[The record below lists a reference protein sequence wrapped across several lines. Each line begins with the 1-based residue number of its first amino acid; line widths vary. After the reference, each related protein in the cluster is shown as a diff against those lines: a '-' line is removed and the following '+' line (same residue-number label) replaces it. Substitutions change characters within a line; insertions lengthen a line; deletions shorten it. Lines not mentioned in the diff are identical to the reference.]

1 MINLGLAL
9 AILGAALAV
18 ILAGCGSAKGV
29 GLAGQAAAGLLSED
43 PSMFGKVLILQLL
56 PGTQGLYGFLIA
68 ILVLVNV
75 GVLGGSPVELSWQQG
90 MYYLVACLPI
100 AFAGLVSAIHQGK
113 VASAGV
119 SLIAKKPDQVGKAI
133 TMESLV
139 EFYAILPFLIS
150 LLAVLSVSVG

>member
-29 GLAGQAAAGLLSED
+29 GLAGQSAAGLLSED

-75 GVLGGSPVELSWQQG
+75 GVLGGAPKDLSWQQG

-100 AFAGLVSAIHQGK
+100 AFAGLISAIHQGK

-133 TMESLV
+133 TMASLV

>member
-75 GVLGGSPVELSWQQG
+75 GVLARAPKDLSWQQG

-100 AFAGLVSAIHQGK
+100 AFAGLISAIHQGK

-133 TMESLV
+133 TMASLV

>member
-9 AILGAALAV
+9 AILGAAAAV

-75 GVLGGSPVELSWQQG
+75 GVLGGSPAELTWQQG
-90 MYYLVACLPI
+90 MYYLVSCLPI
-100 AFAGLVSAIHQGK
+100 AVAGLFSAIHQGK
-113 VASAGV
+113 VAAAGV

-133 TMESLV
+133 TMASLV

>member
-9 AILGAALAV
+9 AILGEALAV

-133 TMESLV
+133 TMASLV

>member
-119 SLIAKKPDQVGKAI
+119 SLIAKKPDQVSKAI
-133 TMESLV
+133 TMASLV

>member
-75 GVLGGSPVELSWQQG
+75 GVLGGAPKDLSWQQG

-100 AFAGLVSAIHQGK
+100 AFAGLISAIHQGK

-119 SLIAKKPDQVGKAI
+119 SLIAKKPTELGKAI
-133 TMESLV
+133 TMASLV

>member
-133 TMESLV
+133 TMASLV

>member
-75 GVLGGSPVELSWQQG
+75 GVLGGSPKDLSWQQG

-100 AFAGLVSAIHQGK
+100 AFAGLISAIHQGK

-133 TMESLV
+133 TMASLV

>member
-90 MYYLVACLPI
+90 VYYLVACLPI

-133 TMESLV
+133 TMASLV

>member
-43 PSMFGKVLILQLL
+43 PTMFGKVLILQLL

-100 AFAGLVSAIHQGK
+100 AFAGLISAIHQGK

-133 TMESLV
+133 TMASLV

>member
-68 ILVLVNV
+68 IMVLVSVN
-75 GVLGGSPVELSWQQG
+75 VLGGAPVELTWKQG
-90 MYYLVACLPI
+90 LYYLAACLPI
-100 AFAGLVSAIHQGK
+100 AIAGYFSAVHQGK
-113 VASAGV
+113 VAAAGV
-119 SLIAKKPDQVGKAI
+119 NLLAKQKDQLGKAI
-133 TMESLV
+133 TMASLV

-150 LLAVLSVSVG
+150 LLAILSIN

>member
-100 AFAGLVSAIHQGK
+100 AFAGLISAIHQGK

-133 TMESLV
+133 TMASLV